1 MNKIKDTTVKKIAFI
16 FGLLF
21 SGIIFGLFVMLF
33 GNLYTKYRIGH
44 TFDTE
49 SERIRNKKCIPFTQS
64 VLFYG
69 GFWTIIVLQLIV
81 LYFTN

>member
-1 MNKIKDTTVKKIAFI
+1 MNKIKDTTVKKIALI

-33 GNLYTKYRIGH
+33 GKLYTKYRIGH

-49 SERIRNKKCIPFTQS
+49 DERMSNKKCIPFTQS
-64 VLFYG
+64 ALFYG
-69 GFWTIIVLQLIV
+69 GFWTVIMLQLLF
-81 LYFTN
+81 LYFN

>member
-1 MNKIKDTTVKKIAFI
+1 MNKIKNIRVNKISFI

-21 SGIIFGLFVMLF
+21 SGIIFGFFVMLF

-49 SERIRNKKCIPFTQS
+49 DERISNKKCVPFTQS

-69 GFWTIIVLQLIV
+69 GFWTIIILQLIF
-81 LYFTN
+81 LYLVK